1 MEAWKRLDTPLK
13 TTMTDTD
20 PFDEDGDE
28 YELEPVDPEIL
39 EMERE
44 RIREKAR
51 QAELAI
57 DVNEVY
63 EDTQS
68 IDPITW
74 DDFRGF
80 RFTTRHLLIA
90 TAIVAI
96 ALTLYQ
102 KGSCLTGFLLFSAAV
117 GAGWYFVIKKE
128 RRIVQQRQLER
139 EARRRQITD
148 EPTSAVDYSEFED
161 PEETA
166 TPVREFR
173 FAFSMKEML
182 GAMTV
187 AAIVFALVRLVGG
200 ADSAALCL
208 GLLALV
214 GLALQIIGFELPP
227 LVVLCWWLI
236 IVLYVIV
243 SLITV
248 FTSSGGGDAAAVVSI
263 TQIMQC

>member
-1 MEAWKRLDTPLK
+1 
-13 TTMTDTD
+13 MTDSD
-20 PFDEDGDE
+20 PFDDDGDE

-44 RIREKAR
+44 RIREKAK

-63 EDTQS
+63 EDSQA

-90 TAIVAI
+90 TAVVAI

-102 KGSCLTGFLLFSAAV
+102 KGGCLTGFLLFAAAV

-128 RRIVQQRQLER
+128 RRIFQQRQQAR
-139 EARRRQITD
+139 EERRRQIKG
-148 EPTSAVDYSEFED
+148 EPSNEVDYSEFD
-161 PEETA
+161 RSEETTA
-166 TPVREFR
+166 PSREFR
-173 FAFSMKEML
+173 FAFSVKELL

-187 AAIVFALVRLVGG
+187 AAIVFALVRLIGG

-214 GLALQIIGFELPP
+214 GLALQIIGFDLPP
-227 LVVLCWWLI
+227 LVVLCWWLV

-248 FTSSGGGDAAAVVSI
+248 FASGSGNAAAVSVL
-263 TQIMQC
+263 TEVLQC